1 MRTAILTDTNSGIM
15 VEEGMAQNIFVIPM
29 PVIIDDACYFEGA
42 DLTHADL
49 YDAMRQNKAI
59 SSSQPSPGV
68 VLEMWEDIFSRGY
81 EEIVYIPMSSG
92 LSCSCGNAIQL
103 AEEYDG
109 RVQVVDNH
117 RIPVTLKQSVLEAK
131 AFADRGDSAAQ
142 IKGKL
147 EASAY
152 ESSIY
157 VTVDTLE
164 YLKKGGRIT
173 PMAATL
179 GTVLN
184 IKPIL
189 TIQGEKLDAYA
200 KGRGMKQCEQ
210 RMIEAVK
217 KDYETRFAAYTKD
230 KIRIDVA
237 GTFVEEGKAEEW
249 RSAVQEA
256 FPEIAVSY
264 IPLSCSIACHLG
276 TNAAGIGICGVQS

>member
-1 MRTAILTDTNSGIM
+1 MRTAVLTDSNSGIM
-15 VEEGMAQNIFVIPM
+15 VEEGMERDIFVIPM

-49 YDAMRQNKAI
+49 YEAMRQNRAI

-68 VLEMWEDIFSRGY
+68 VLEMWDDIFSQGY

-92 LSCSCGNAIQL
+92 LSCSCQNAMQL
-103 AEEYDG
+103 AEEYEG

-117 RIPVTLKQSVLEAK
+117 RISVTLKQSVLEAK

-142 IKGKL
+142 IKEKL

-200 KGRGMKQCEQ
+200 
-210 RMIEAVK
+210 
-217 KDYETRFAAYTKD
+217 
-230 KIRIDVA
+230 
-237 GTFVEEGKAEEW
+237 
-249 RSAVQEA
+249 
-256 FPEIAVSY
+256 
-264 IPLSCSIACHLG
+264 
-276 TNAAGIGICGVQS
+276 NAHVR